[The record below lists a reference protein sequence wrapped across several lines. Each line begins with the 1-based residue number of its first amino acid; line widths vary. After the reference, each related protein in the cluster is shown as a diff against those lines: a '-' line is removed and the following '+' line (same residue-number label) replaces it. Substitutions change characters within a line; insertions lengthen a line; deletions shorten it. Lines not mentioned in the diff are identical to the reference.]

1 MSKQELLEALKKRLS
16 GLPLEDV
23 EERLNFYSE
32 MIDDRIE
39 EGETEEDA
47 VAGIGAVDDI
57 ARQIIADIPLARIAR
72 ERIKPKR
79 RLGALEIVLLVLGAP
94 LWLSLLIAAFAVVL
108 SLYAAVWSLT
118 VSLWAAFASV
128 TSCAVGG
135 VAAGAVFAATG
146 HGVVGIAT
154 AGAGIFLA
162 GLAIFLFFLC
172 KWGTR
177 GTARLGGRLA
187 LGVKKCFMGGG
198 TNDA

>member
-1 MSKQELLEALKKRLS
+1 MSKQEFLEALKKSLS
-16 GLPLEDV
+16 GLPLGDV

-39 EGETEEDA
+39 EGRTQEQA
-47 VAGIGAVDDI
+47 VAEIGSVDDI
-57 ARQIIADIPLARIAR
+57 AREIIADVPLARIAR

-79 RLGALEIVLLVLGAP
+79 RPGVLEIVLLVLGVP
-94 LWLSLLIAAFAVVL
+94 IWLSLLIAAFAVVL
-108 SLYAAVWSLT
+108 SLYAAVWSLA

-128 TSCAVGG
+128 AVCALGG

-154 AGAGIFLA
+154 AGAGIFSA
-162 GLAIFLFFLC
+162 GLAIHLFFLC

-177 GTARLGGRLA
+177 GTTRLGGKLA
-187 LGVKKCFMGGG
+187 LGIKKCFMKGGAK
-198 TNDA
+198 DA